1 MDSEKRSPQAR
12 LDRLYTQV
20 LEAAYPIIAPPLSQ
34 RLRIVLGSI
43 VSLKDPLAIGDL
55 EKLLGGLEMANIDI
69 RLTLLRLHSIVLV
82 PEEVDKVICLLH
94 PSFFDFLTS
103 PMRCTNSSFRVDIK
117 LRHGNLAHA
126 CLVALKDLRRDM
138 CHINSTTRLNSELIG
153 LQSRIAQFL
162 PLHLQYACRHWV
174 RVLVYWLIFAGM
186 GYSSGSRSAAC

>member
-94 PSFFDFLTS
+94 PSFFDFS
-103 PMRCTNSSFRVDIK
+103 RVRCGAQIPRSESISSYVMVI
-117 LRHGNLAHA
+117 
-126 CLVALKDLRRDM
+126 
-138 CHINSTTRLNSELIG
+138 
-153 LQSRIAQFL
+153 
-162 PLHLQYACRHWV
+162 
-174 RVLVYWLIFAGM
+174 
-186 GYSSGSRSAAC
+186 